1 MSGLELPGD
10 LDQMSFVGRPDH
22 HFVVLLTLEVL
33 VYELFSLVLDAAAQD
48 HLIKPFL
55 VLLPERD
62 LLDADLSAGE
72 AIERVLLES
81 LDLRLL
87 GEITG
92 RTWMHADVDWSNI
105 LGAG

>member
-1 MSGLELPGD
+1 
-10 LDQMSFVGRPDH
+10 MSFVGRPDH
-22 HFVVLLTLEVL
+22 HIVVLLTLEVL
-33 VYELFSLVLDAAAQD
+33 VYELFSLMLNAAAQD

-55 VLLPERD
+55 VLLLERD
-62 LLDADLSAGE
+62 LLDADLSSGK

-92 RTWMHADVDWSNI
+92 MTWMHADVDRSNI
-105 LGAG
+105 LCAG